1 MEKRYLDPQTVRKVE
16 IVKQQLNME
25 YKKYQVIVNELA
37 SNKNKQAH
45 KGKV

>member
-25 YKKYQVIVNELA
+25 YKKYQAIINELA
-37 SNKNKQAH
+37 SNKNKQSH